1 MVGDIL
7 PHWFFSPSW
16 TMSKSVIWNPAHWSG
31 TLLRLYQ
38 YVLPPRGASLVPG
51 VDHNKTTDYRHHEAS
66 QVIAAID
73 IFRFCWFFLLF
84 WKTAHA
90 YKFSAIFWPVALVTF
105 SLLLQFYF
113 FLLVKQSRGWIT
125 LFFHECVLNATF
137 MVLLYKT
144 DHKILVQ
151 ELDSEG
157 AGLLLLIFHS
167 SKLGLSNRGRK
178 VNNLLMLLC
187 SPQFG
192 IIEFHVNLWK
202 CEQLILLF
210 SNVATVLK
218 KKASGFLFLYGRE
231 KEISVGI
238 LLDVNCFRDAGIT
251 FCQELSAIVEECSL
265 VSWIMNKCQFECV
278 LCC

>member
-1 MVGDIL
+1 M
-7 PHWFFSPSW
+7 
-16 TMSKSVIWNPAHWSG
+16 
-31 TLLRLYQ
+31 
-38 YVLPPRGASLVPG
+38 
-51 VDHNKTTDYRHHEAS
+51 E
-66 QVIAAID
+66 
-73 IFRFCWFFLLF
+73 
-84 WKTAHA
+84 TAHA

-113 FLLVKQSRGWIT
+113 FLLVKQSRDWIT

-192 IIEFHVNLWK
+192 VIEFHVNLWK

-210 SNVATVLK
+210 SNVATV
-218 KKASGFLFLYGRE
+218 
-231 KEISVGI
+231 
-238 LLDVNCFRDAGIT
+238 
-251 FCQELSAIVEECSL
+251 
-265 VSWIMNKCQFECV
+265 
-278 LCC
+278 

>member
-113 FLLVKQSRGWIT
+113 FLLVKQSRDWIT

-187 SPQFG
+187 SQQFG

-210 SNVATVLK
+210 SNVATV
-218 KKASGFLFLYGRE
+218 
-231 KEISVGI
+231 
-238 LLDVNCFRDAGIT
+238 
-251 FCQELSAIVEECSL
+251 
-265 VSWIMNKCQFECV
+265 
-278 LCC
+278 

>member
-1 MVGDIL
+1 M
-7 PHWFFSPSW
+7 
-16 TMSKSVIWNPAHWSG
+16 
-31 TLLRLYQ
+31 
-38 YVLPPRGASLVPG
+38 
-51 VDHNKTTDYRHHEAS
+51 
-66 QVIAAID
+66 
-73 IFRFCWFFLLF
+73 LF

-113 FLLVKQSRGWIT
+113 FLHVKQSRDWIT

-137 MVLLYKT
+137 MVLLYKI

-151 ELDSEG
+151 EFESEG

-192 IIEFHVNLWK
+192 VIEFHVNLWK

-218 KKASGFLFLYGRE
+218 KKASGFLFLYGIE

>member
-113 FLLVKQSRGWIT
+113 FLLVKQSRDWIT
-125 LFFHECVLNATF
+125 LFSHECVLNATF

-144 DHKILVQ
+144 DHKKLVQ

-210 SNVATVLK
+210 SNVATV
-218 KKASGFLFLYGRE
+218 
-231 KEISVGI
+231 
-238 LLDVNCFRDAGIT
+238 
-251 FCQELSAIVEECSL
+251 
-265 VSWIMNKCQFECV
+265 
-278 LCC
+278 